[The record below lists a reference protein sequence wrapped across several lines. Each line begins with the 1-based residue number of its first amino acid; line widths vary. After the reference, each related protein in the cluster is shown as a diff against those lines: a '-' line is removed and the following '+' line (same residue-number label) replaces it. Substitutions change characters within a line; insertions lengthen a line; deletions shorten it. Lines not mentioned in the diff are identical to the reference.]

1 MSKQSKLID
10 KVVVV
15 TGGSSG
21 IGRAIA
27 ERFAAEGASVVV
39 AGRRLPQLQRV
50 VTEIESR
57 RGRGHAVQCDVTKE
71 EDVRRLAEE
80 AIKRY
85 NGLDIWVN
93 NAGVMITRELIA
105 TTTEEYEQVLDTNLK
120 GTYFGCREAF
130 RAMKSGGGGTIINI
144 SSVAGKEA
152 WAGLGLY
159 SASKFGVQGLSL
171 ALADEGTPYNIKV
184 SAVCPGAVNTELH
197 KGNKSLAPSEL
208 IQPEDVADAV
218 LYLALLPKNVVIK
231 ELVLDRKGADS

>member
-1 MSKQSKLID
+1 MNKQSKLID

-15 TGGSSG
+15 TGGSTG

-39 AGRRLPQLQRV
+39 ASRRLAICQQV

-57 RGRGHAVQCDVTKE
+57 RGRAHAVQCDVTKE
-71 EDVRRLAEE
+71 EDVKRLAEE

-93 NAGVMITRELIA
+93 NAGVMITRELTA
-105 TTTEEYEQVLDTNLK
+105 TATEEYDRVLDTNLK

-130 RAMKSGGGGTIINI
+130 RVMKASGGGVIINM

-159 SASKFGVQGLSL
+159 SASKFGVQGLSQ

-184 SAVCPGAVNTELH
+184 SAVCPGAVNTDLLRG
-197 KGNKSLAPSEL
+197 KGLAPDAM

-218 LYLALLPKNVVIK
+218 LYLALLPKNVVVK
-231 ELVLDRKGADS
+231 ELVLDRRGAE